1 VDLGQSSAS
10 RWLESLRTWRDG
22 PEQPAQAQP
31 REPAI
36 LRLISPVALVTIV
49 ATIAGVALGFML
61 ARQADESRTAGHR
74 QALVGAIEALQAVA
88 PEVSALEPR
97 MVRLLERASGL
108 KGLKYEADP
117 ADGGRAIQSLMDHNG
132 RIVGWLSW
140 DAERPATEMMR
151 RLLPIAGLI
160 AAGVIGLACLVIWQL
175 RRMGCLLAARDRAV
189 RQLEFQD
196 ALTGLPNRRQMLAL
210 LEQGMAA
217 RSADQTVAFVFLDL
231 DRFDE
236 LTDTID
242 SVDGDEVVVEVANR
256 LRRAVSPGTV
266 VGCLGGG
273 KFALMIT
280 AGDYQTAPA
289 IVAAASEIIADAS
302 WINHIV
308 QTSASIGLA
317 IAPRDGVT
325 PEVITRR
332 ADLALR
338 AAKRRRRGLI
348 ILYAPEI
355 EADFQERRFIKCELA
370 RALAE
375 QGFDVNYQPI
385 VKAEGGAMVGVQAL
399 LRWNHATRGFI
410 PPSVFVPV
418 AEQAGLMDKIGEFVL
433 RRALTDALAWP
444 HLYIAINLSPIQIRE
459 RHFISLVSRA
469 LKETKIEPSRVVLEI
484 TEGELIDNPDVAKTQ
499 LQELRALGVR
509 LALDDFGVG
518 YSSLT
523 YLQRLPFD
531 KLKIDRGFVD
541 ALEHSANAGVI
552 IQAIVALGRALGM
565 SVVIEGVETEEQRVL
580 LRLAGCNEMQG
591 FLFARPSSREDIDR
605 LLRERAAA
613 SLTSSSKRT
622 VA

>member
-10 RWLESLRTWRDG
+10 RWLGSLRTWRDG

-31 REPAI
+31 RDPAI
-36 LRLISPVALVTIV
+36 LRLISPVALVTMV
-49 ATIAGVALGFML
+49 ATIAGIALGFVL

-88 PEVSALEPR
+88 PEVSPLEPR

-140 DAERPATEMMR
+140 DAERPAIEMML
-151 RLLPIAGLI
+151 RLLPIAGLV
-160 AAGVIGLACLVIWQL
+160 AAGVIGLAGLIIWQL
-175 RRMGCLLAARDRAV
+175 RRMGHLLADRDRAV
-189 RQLEFQD
+189 RLLEFQD
-196 ALTGLPNRRQMLAL
+196 ALTGLPNRRQMFAL

-236 LTDTID
+236 LTDTIG
-242 SVDGDEVVVEVANR
+242 SVDGDEVVVEIANR

-266 VGCLGGG
+266 IGCLGGG

-280 AGDYQTAPA
+280 AGDYQSAPA

-338 AAKRRRRGLI
+338 AAKRGRRGLI

-355 EADFQERRFIKCELA
+355 EADFQERRFLKCELA

-375 QGFDVNYQPI
+375 QSFDVNYQPI
-385 VKAEGGAMVGVQAL
+385 VKADGGAMVGVEAL

-410 PPSVFVPV
+410 PPSVFVPI

-565 SVVIEGVETEEQRVL
+565 SIVIEGVETEEQRVL

-591 FLFARPSSREDIDR
+591 FLFARPGPREDIDR
-605 LLRERAAA
+605 LLREGTAA
-613 SLTSSSKRT
+613 SLASSPRRT
-622 VA
+622 VG